1 VSRCARP
8 LDVYLDIELIA
19 PKWYGY
25 VEGVG
30 GALKL
35 LFVLSGIIFMIV
47 DASKGH
53 FLQSP
58 AKVSANA
65 SLQLAVGVSA
75 LL

>member
-1 VSRCARP
+1 M
-8 LDVYLDIELIA
+8 

-35 LFVLSGIIFMIV
+35 LLVLSGIIFMIV

-65 SLQLAVGVSA
+65 FCSWQWE
-75 LL
+75 

>member
-1 VSRCARP
+1 
-8 LDVYLDIELIA
+8 LDTELIV

-35 LFVLSGIIFMIV
+35 AFVLSGIIFMIV

-58 AKVSANA
+58 SQGL
-65 SLQLAVGVSA
+65 S
-75 LL
+75 